1 MYGETREFFPPG
13 PPLYKKLYKESKG
26 TLVGNLKITITLHY
40 ICASYRFSASFH
52 AYLRPH
58 SRRAEWAPFH
68 CHRNVT
74 EKKIQGVTPL
84 NAISL
89 WHAHAQKFSRLR
101 WPLQKFSS
109 LFKTEPLY
117 EGRPKVILP
126 LQVSSHDFEPTFIIF
141 CHFVWIEEYWQTSP
155 IKTIRQT
162 FDS

>member
-1 MYGETREFFPPG
+1 MIQIVTMSRILGPESRVSGWDGGGCSGRTPIYPTSGGWAYPILFPENSNLLYGETREFLPPSH
-13 PPLYKKLYKESKG
+13 LYANSFLKNQKEHW
-26 TLVGNLKITITLHY
+26 GNLKITITLHY

-89 WHAHAQKFSRLR
+89 WHAHAQKYSRLR
-101 WPLQKFSS
+101 S
-109 LFKTEPLY
+109 LLSVKHL
-117 EGRPKVILP
+117 VIC
-126 LQVSSHDFEPTFIIF
+126 F
-141 CHFVWIEEYWQTSP
+141 
-155 IKTIRQT
+155 
-162 FDS
+162 

>member
-1 MYGETREFFPPG
+1 MTGKENSNLLYGESLYTRVSSTK
-13 PPLYKKLYKESKG
+13 PPLCKSFLKNQNL
-26 TLVGNLKITITLHY
+26 NLKITITLHY

-89 WHAHAQKFSRLR
+89 WHAHAKEKSAHFRRVLFFFAHSHSVVCWYCTNCFLLYSVDFLVKIEIQVYMKFMFICH
-101 WPLQKFSS
+101 KNII
-109 LFKTEPLY
+109 
-117 EGRPKVILP
+117 G
-126 LQVSSHDFEPTFIIF
+126 LQV
-141 CHFVWIEEYWQTSP
+141 
-155 IKTIRQT
+155 
-162 FDS
+162 